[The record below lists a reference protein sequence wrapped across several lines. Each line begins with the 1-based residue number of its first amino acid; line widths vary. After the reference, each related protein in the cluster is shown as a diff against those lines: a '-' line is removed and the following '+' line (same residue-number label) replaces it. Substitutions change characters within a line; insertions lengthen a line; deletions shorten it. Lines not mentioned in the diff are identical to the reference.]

1 MKRLVFRTLIIVS
14 FVGLSIS
21 WIITRLTVAD
31 FDARIVYISA
41 FLAIFLGAVSII
53 GSKYF
58 SDKTT
63 ERIQEELRKM
73 ESRFD
78 EKLRTQYKMEQHNN
92 KKDTNES

>member
-31 FDARIVYISA
+31 FDARIVYIST

-78 EKLRTQYKMEQHNN
+78 EKLRTESKIEHHNN
-92 KKDTNES
+92 EKDTK